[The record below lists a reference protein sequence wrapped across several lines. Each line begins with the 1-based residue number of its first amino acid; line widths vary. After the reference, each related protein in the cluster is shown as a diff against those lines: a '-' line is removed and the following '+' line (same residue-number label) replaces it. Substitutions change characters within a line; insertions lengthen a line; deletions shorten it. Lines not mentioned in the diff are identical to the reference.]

1 MSVYSYSATKEIFTM
16 NLKKSSVIFILLL
29 ILLCILAVVMALKRE
44 NCFILRAF
52 RSKTAITC
60 RKEAKKSPS
69 KRKNEVVCAIEKAL
83 PSVVNIGT
91 ERIVENPGYFS
102 ESGEV
107 SPTLYDE
114 FIHSQE
120 SQKSYS
126 LGSGFIIDASGLI
139 VTNAHVV
146 ERATKIY
153 VTLSNGQNC
162 EANVIAD
169 DMVNDIALLRLK
181 NPPGGLQ
188 EIQCDYSGILHLGE
202 TVIAVGNPFGLD
214 SSISVGALSGKKRR
228 FSYKGRVIFSDI
240 LQTDAIVYPGNSGG
254 PLINVDGEVIGMSM
268 SVYENAPG
276 IGFAIPLSRIENVL
290 AKWMIPER
298 FEHLSLGIVPG
309 LTVLENNVRRIIVSD
324 VLRDSPAAAAGMRRG
339 EQILCFNGR
348 EVVDVIALSRE
359 LISLKDRESVVL
371 ATDRGTYKMTVRK
384 IVYDDVFSLARRKL
398 SLPLMLMTASIA
410 RELGY
415 PLDSGLV
422 VNGIL
427 PETPPE
433 VKRGDIL
440 VKLNTTAINSPADL
454 ATALRTLH
462 YHDTAEA
469 VFLMKVVINDRS
481 YFAKRT
487 VSLPVK

>member
-1 MSVYSYSATKEIFTM
+1 M
-16 NLKKSSVIFILLL
+16 NLKKSSVIVILLL
-29 ILLCILAVVMALKRE
+29 ILLGAMAIMMAIRGE
-44 NCFILRAF
+44 NCFILQTF
-52 RSKTAITC
+52 RRGAEFVC
-60 RKEAKKSPS
+60 RKEPKKASS
-69 KRKNEVVCAIEKAL
+69 KRRDDVVRAIEKAM

-91 ERIVENPGYFS
+91 ERIVEQPGYFS
-102 ESGEV
+102 ENGE
-107 SPTLYDE
+107 SPQTLYDQ
-114 FIHSQE
+114 FIYSQKSE
-120 SQKSYS
+120 KSYS
-126 LGSGFIIDASGLI
+126 LGSGFIIDSSGLI

-153 VTLSNGQNC
+153 VTLSNGQSC
-162 EANVIAD
+162 EANILAD

-181 NPPGGLQ
+181 NPPAGLQ
-188 EIQCDYSGILHLGE
+188 AIQCDYSGSLFLGE

-254 PLINVDGEVIGMSM
+254 PLIDIDGEMIGMNM

-290 AKWMIPER
+290 ARWMIPER

-309 LTVLENNVRRIIVSD
+309 LAVKENNTRCVIVSD
-324 VLRDSPAAAAGMRRG
+324 VLRDSPAEAAGIRRN
-339 EQILCFNGR
+339 EQIQCFNGN
-348 EVVDVIALSRE
+348 EVVDVIALSRK
-359 LISLKDRESVVL
+359 LISLKEGETITI
-371 ATDRGTYKMTVRK
+371 ATNRGIYRMTVRK
-384 IVYDDVFSLARRKL
+384 IAYDDVFSLARRKL
-398 SLPLMLMTASIA
+398 SLPLMYMNASIA

-427 PETPPE
+427 PDTPAE
-433 VKRGDIL
+433 VRRGDIL
-440 VKLNTTAINSPADL
+440 IKLNTAAINSPEDL
-454 ATALRTLH
+454 ATTLRALH
-462 YHDTAEA
+462 YRDTAEA
-469 VFLMKVVINDRS
+469 VFLTKVTINDRS

>member
-1 MSVYSYSATKEIFTM
+1 MK
-16 NLKKSSVIFILLL
+16 LKKSSVIVFLIL
-29 ILLCILAVVMALKRE
+29 ILLGIMAVMIVVKPE
-44 NCFILRAF
+44 NCCILRAI
-52 RSKTAITC
+52 RGGQALTC
-60 RKEAKKSPS
+60 RKEPKKTPS
-69 KRKNEVVCAIEKAL
+69 MRRNEVVRAIEKAM

-91 ERIVENPGYFS
+91 ERIVEHPGYFS
-102 ESGEV
+102 ENAEA
-107 SPTLYDE
+107 PLTLYDQY
-114 FIHSQE
+114 IYSQKSE
-120 SQKSYS
+120 KSYS
-126 LGSGFIIDASGLI
+126 LGSGFIIDSSGLV

-153 VTLSNGQNC
+153 ITLSSGQNF
-162 EANVIAD
+162 EANVLAD
-169 DMVNDIALLRLK
+169 DMVNDIALLRLR
-181 NPPGGLQ
+181 NPPPGLH
-188 EIQCDYSGILHLGE
+188 EIQCDYSGRLFLGE

-214 SSISVGALSGKKRR
+214 SSISVGALSGKKRK

-254 PLINVDGEVIGMSM
+254 PLINIDGEMIGMNM

-298 FEHLSLGIVPG
+298 FEHLSLGIVPA
-309 LTVLENNVRRIIVSD
+309 LSAQENNPRRVIVSD
-324 VLRDSPAAAAGMRRG
+324 VLRDSPAEAAGIRRG
-339 EQILCFNGR
+339 ERILCFNGR
-348 EVVDVIALSRE
+348 EVVDVIALGRE
-359 LISLKDRESVVL
+359 LIGLKEGETISI
-371 ATDRGTYKMTVRK
+371 ATDQGTYRMTVRK
-384 IVYDDVFSLARRKL
+384 IVYDDVFALSRRKL
-398 SLPLMLMTASIA
+398 ALPLMYMTASIA

-422 VNGIL
+422 VNGLL
-427 PETPPE
+427 PDTPPE

-440 VKLNTTAINSPADL
+440 VKINTTAINSPADL

-469 VFLMKVVINDRS
+469 VFLTKVMVDDRS

-487 VSLPVK
+487 VSVPVK